1 MVFYMRL
8 HNAYVQ
14 TGRNPKSAEDPS
26 FLFLVVH
33 EDPEDRINPRNRD
46 KEGKGSFLRALE
58 RLNHKG
64 GDNGTERVQ
73 QRTRRVDI
81 QHYDPPLESAKPT
94 QKKTDVPQYLQ
105 RRDNRPQWMQSDRYE
120 RRQRGPD
127 KCFNCSKS
135 RHRWRECKA
144 PLKDRLIRVRDR

>member
-1 MVFYMRL
+1 MMNNLLSMKRRPGEKLLVFYMRL

-46 KEGKGSFLRALE
+46 KEGKDSFLRALE

-64 GDNGTERVQ
+64 GDNETERVQ
-73 QRTRRVDI
+73 RRTRPVDI
-81 QHYDPPLESAKPT
+81 QHYDVITKP
-94 QKKTDVPQYLQ
+94 
-105 RRDNRPQWMQSDRYE
+105 
-120 RRQRGPD
+120 
-127 KCFNCSKS
+127 
-135 RHRWRECKA
+135 
-144 PLKDRLIRVRDR
+144 KDRTLKKCLKKKV